1 MEKNDKEKN
10 ADAMVQNYLD
20 MFDQVG
26 TVHYYERLIRLV
38 ADASYLA
45 GERFGQ
51 ECERM
56 SNAIQNSKVH

>member
-10 ADAMVQNYLD
+10 ADAMVQQYLD
-20 MFDQVG
+20 LIDQDG
-26 TVHYYERLIRLV
+26 TKHYYERVIRLI

-56 SNAIQNSKVH
+56 SQEIAHSKIH